1 MEQLRQQA
9 IALGIKVDGRWSEQR
24 LKEEIAM
31 VNEEQKPAAPV
42 REKTLHELNMEARAI
57 DRALRDANREAGE
70 AAKSAVEN
78 TLNRVH
84 ATRREQKVLRG

>member
-1 MEQLRQQA
+1 MDELRMQA
-9 IALGIKVDGRWSEQR
+9 EALGIKVDGRWSEQR

-31 VNEEQKPAAPV
+31 NQTNVQP

-57 DRALRDANREAGE
+57 DRAMRDAHREAGE
-70 AAKSAVEN
+70 AAKSAVED

-84 ATRREQKVLRG
+84 ATRRVQKPLRVG